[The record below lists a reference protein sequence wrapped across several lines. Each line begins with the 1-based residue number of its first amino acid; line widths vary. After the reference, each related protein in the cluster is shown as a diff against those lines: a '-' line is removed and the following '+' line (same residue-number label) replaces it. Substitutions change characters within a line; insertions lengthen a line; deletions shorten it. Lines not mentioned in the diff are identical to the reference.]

1 MKLST
6 ITNQHNGLTYMI
18 RIVEQGDCYGH
29 NMALINSLDTPMVE
43 FYDTRYKF
51 DHDGDIILGQFVTRY
66 SLNTI
71 KEQGPNAICLQGG
84 VVDWVA
90 DNQAMTQLQA
100 LLVQWGI

>member
-6 ITNQHNGLTYMI
+6 ITNQHNGLTFMI
-18 RIVEQGDCYGH
+18 RIVEKGDSYGH
-29 NMALINSLDTPMVE
+29 KMGLTHDLDMPFVE

-51 DHDGDIILGQFVTRY
+51 DCDGGIILGQFISRY
-66 SLNTI
+66 YLDTI
-71 KEQGPNAICLQGG
+71 KDHGPDGLCLQGG
-84 VVDWVA
+84 VKDWVA